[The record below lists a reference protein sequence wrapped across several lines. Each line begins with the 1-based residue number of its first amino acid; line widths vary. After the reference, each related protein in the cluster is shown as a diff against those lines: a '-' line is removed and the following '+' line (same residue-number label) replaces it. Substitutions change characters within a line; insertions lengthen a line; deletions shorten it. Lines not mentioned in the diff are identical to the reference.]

1 MIASRAAVVA
11 LTFLL
16 GVLFLPRGTTSEKSL
31 PATTQA
37 STTTAGGTTTN
48 TTAGATTTA
57 GEVTVP
63 PSGVPDTVPPVLKL
77 PSDLTREASSRNG
90 ARVRFAASATDQ
102 IDGSAAVTCTPGSG
116 GTFPLGATTVTCSA
130 VDAAG
135 LAANG
140 DFTVNVNHTRA
151 PALTLPGDLSVQA
164 TTAEGAEVAYQASA
178 SDSVDGAMG
187 PTCAPPSG
195 QLFRV
200 GTTKVR
206 CSATDRAGNT
216 ATGRFR
222 VVIKLVELRIN
233 QGSGTPQRAR

>member
-1 MIASRAAVVA
+1 
-11 LTFLL
+11 
-16 GVLFLPRGTTSEKSL
+16 
-31 PATTQA
+31 
-37 STTTAGGTTTN
+37 
-48 TTAGATTTA
+48 
-57 GEVTVP
+57 
-63 PSGVPDTVPPVLKL
+63 
-77 PSDLTREASSRNG
+77 
-90 ARVRFAASATDQ
+90 
-102 IDGSAAVTCTPGSG
+102 
-116 GTFPLGATTVTCSA
+116 VTCSV

-216 ATGRFR
+216 ATGSFR